1 MKFQIVKDASRQF
14 SWRLVGSNSLII
26 AVGVE
31 SFGHKSDCRRAIE
44 FVAGASATQF
54 HVYQDFQQLWRWH
67 LRSAAGH
74 VVAISGETYIS
85 RQEALDSAALAV
97 RADTTTPME
106 EVHDSGSMRAVKPQR
121 SSST

>member
-31 SFGHKSDCRRAIE
+31 SFEHKADCRRAIE
-44 FVAGASATQF
+44 FAAGASATQF

-67 LRSAAGH
+67 LRSPAGH
-74 VVAISGETYIS
+74 VVGISGETYVT

-97 RADTTTPME
+97 RADAATPIE
-106 EVHDSGSMRAVKPQR
+106 EVHDSGGMRAAKPLG
-121 SSST
+121 SSSI